1 MARLTQRRHRRRGKG
16 TIRLHKPVWVDPFPH
31 IPGTEPEKRFFEALV
46 LRRIYFIFQGQIPE
60 FEEGIF
66 VSLAIPEYKPDFV
79 LPEFNIVIDP
89 YSPFHHSQQDAQ
101 ERDIY
106 KMALYEA
113 MGYRY
118 YFPWAIAP
126 GVFSLDQEN
135 AINMRGS
142 AMEVL
147 NVMPE
152 LAKAPGPLRP
162 IDQLAK
168 AKDGYRIGENLGAG
182 ATSVA
187 AANRKRRK
195 PPALT
200 LKTRRR
206 SRR

>member
-1 MARLTQRRHRRRGKG
+1 VARLTQRRNRRRGKG
-16 TIRLHKPVWVDPFPH
+16 TFRLHKPQWIDPFPW
-31 IPGTEPEKRFFEALV
+31 IAGTEPEKRFFEALV
-46 LRRIYFIFQGQIPE
+46 LKRIYFIFQGQIPE

-66 VSLAIPEYKPDFV
+66 VSLAIADYKPDFV
-79 LPEFNIVIDP
+79 LPEFKVVIDP
-89 YSPFHHSQQDAQ
+89 YSPYHHTLKDAE

-118 YFPWAIAP
+118 YFPWALGE

-135 AINMRGS
+135 AVNLRGS

-147 NVMPE
+147 QVMPE
-152 LAKAPGPLRP
+152 LAQTPQPLAP
-162 IDQLAK
+162 IDAQAK
-168 AKDGYRIGENLGAG
+168 ARDGYRIGQNLGAG

-195 PPALT
+195 PPALA